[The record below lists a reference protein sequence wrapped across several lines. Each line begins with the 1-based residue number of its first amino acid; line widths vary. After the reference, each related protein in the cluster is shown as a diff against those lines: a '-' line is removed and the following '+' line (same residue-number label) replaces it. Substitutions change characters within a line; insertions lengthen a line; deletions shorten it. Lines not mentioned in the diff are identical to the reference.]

1 MEFGYEEDKV
11 RYLPNFINIEEYKPN
26 YNFKNYYIYVG
37 RLSEEKG
44 VINLIKAAEKNK
56 EYLLRVIGTGPIEG
70 ELKKYIEERNIQ
82 NIVFDGFKIG
92 DELKALIRN
101 ARFMVIPSIWY
112 ENNPM
117 SVIESMALG
126 KVVVGSNIGGIP
138 ELINNDKLLFKNND
152 IDSMANII
160 REIFELTE
168 DEVIK
173 IGQKNRAFIEENY
186 SKEVHYNKLM
196 EIYEEVINKYEG
208 VKK

>member
-1 MEFGYEEDKV
+1 MFVIIME
-11 RYLPNFINIEEYKPN
+11 
-26 YNFKNYYIYVG
+26 
-37 RLSEEKG
+37 
-44 VINLIKAAEKNK
+44 
-56 EYLLRVIGTGPIEG
+56 
-70 ELKKYIEERNIQ
+70 
-82 NIVFDGFKIG
+82 
-92 DELKALIRN
+92 
-101 ARFMVIPSIWY
+101 
-112 ENNPM
+112 
-117 SVIESMALG
+117 LG
-126 KVVVGSNIGGIP
+126 KVVIGSNIGGIP
-138 ELINNDKLLFKNND
+138 ELINNDKLLFKHND